1 MVKLSLN
8 RSYDDI
14 PRRDL
19 VFPISNIAKN
29 HYGGDESD
37 ELDLLT
43 YHKLIL
49 LIAVLVTLVQYY
61 FYQAVAFF
69 N

>member
-1 MVKLSLN
+1 MISFMAWYSGLIL
-8 RSYDDI
+8 Y
-14 PRRDL
+14 
-19 VFPISNIAKN
+19 FPYHTNIAKN

-49 LIAVLVTLVQYY
+49 LIAFLVNLVQYY
-61 FYQAVAFF
+61 FYQAVVFF